1 MHLALVVARFPTPEQ
16 LVLFRVRQKDSTG
29 YLTGSW
35 NDREGRPKPC
45 TTPLSITEAVN
56 PKAWMSLDIP
66 YWEGPMQFEDGVS
79 GRQDHRD
86 RWCFYLSTRGGLTMD
101 LFLVFSILLFI
112 GSLVGVGLM
121 LYAECKKL
129 EVLESYFSENN
140 LVCDNKRFWGRNM
153 RIDRFQRMLLINQ
166 LLGMPKL
173 HVKRGD
179 VTEAELASIPISLK
193 RWALWPYRLSFIWLI
208 ASVVW
213 SIWYRW

>member
-1 MHLALVVARFPTPEQ
+1 
-16 LVLFRVRQKDSTG
+16 
-29 YLTGSW
+29 
-35 NDREGRPKPC
+35 
-45 TTPLSITEAVN
+45 
-56 PKAWMSLDIP
+56 
-66 YWEGPMQFEDGVS
+66 
-79 GRQDHRD
+79 
-86 RWCFYLSTRGGLTMD
+86 MD

-129 EVLESYFSENN
+129 EVLESYFSENK

-193 RWALWPYRLSFIWLI
+193 RWALWPYRLSFIWLA

-213 SIWYRW
+213 GIWYRW

>member
-1 MHLALVVARFPTPEQ
+1 
-16 LVLFRVRQKDSTG
+16 
-29 YLTGSW
+29 
-35 NDREGRPKPC
+35 
-45 TTPLSITEAVN
+45 
-56 PKAWMSLDIP
+56 
-66 YWEGPMQFEDGVS
+66 
-79 GRQDHRD
+79 
-86 RWCFYLSTRGGLTMD
+86 MD

-129 EVLESYFSENN
+129 EVLESYFSENK

-179 VTEAELASIPISLK
+179 VTEAELASIPTSLK
-193 RWALWPYRLSFIWLI
+193 RWALWPYRLAFIWLA

-213 SIWYRW
+213 GIWYRW